1 MKVIVNTISTK
12 KNAGGAFQISQNFL
26 LKSLE
31 HTEIEWYYITSQ
43 DLDDAI
49 GERFST
55 MKGSKYFV
63 FPTQPDFLG
72 TYKKVKFQLREIEA
86 KIQPDLVYSITA
98 PSYFKFHAPEAVSYT
113 HLRAHE
119 T

>member
-12 KNAGGAFQISQNFL
+12 KNAGRSLSNFAEFL

-49 GERFST
+49 GE
-55 MKGSKYFV
+55 KV
-63 FPTQPDFLG
+63 FD
-72 TYKKVKFQLREIEA
+72 YER
-86 KIQPDLVYSITA
+86 
-98 PSYFKFHAPEAVSYT
+98 
-113 HLRAHE
+113 
-119 T
+119 

>member
-55 MKGSKYFV
+55 MKGS
-63 FPTQPDFLG
+63 
-72 TYKKVKFQLREIEA
+72 
-86 KIQPDLVYSITA
+86 
-98 PSYFKFHAPEAVSYT
+98 
-113 HLRAHE
+113 
-119 T
+119 

>member
-1 MKVIVNTISTK
+1 
-12 KNAGGAFQISQNFL
+12 
-26 LKSLE
+26 
-31 HTEIEWYYITSQ
+31 
-43 DLDDAI
+43 
-49 GERFST
+49 

-98 PSYFKFHAPEAVSYT
+98 PSYFKFHAPEVMRFTNPWVT
-113 HLRAHE
+113 HPNKFAWSILSLKE
-119 T
+119 KIQYFSL